1 MSSKNL
7 SPILSKRKSS
17 LTDTFTVA
25 SPRLEGGPAAA
36 PILHLLDPDHGAG
49 HIWRFPNMGGTPKS
63 SIYRWVFHGFSMGFP

>member
-1 MSSKNL
+1 MSPKNL
-7 SPILSKRKSS
+7 TPILSKRKSS

-49 HIWRFPNMGGTPKS
+49 HIWRFPNMGVPLNHPFIDGL
-63 SIYRWVFHGFSMGFP
+63 SMGFPL